1 MSPAELPLPLPEEQ
15 AWSMLYA
22 EGGLVAVLLA
32 TAVIILW
39 RLIARILA
47 ETRAQNA
54 DLVVAQAA
62 AVKQLADGV
71 ARVETAVKICDSNN
85 THALARLSEN
95 LAAVVVR
102 LDKHEARLE
111 RHSDQ
116 IRAIEVAHKV
126 EAETRVRRPPT
137 DPGRA

>member
-1 MSPAELPLPLPEEQ
+1 MMYTEAGILAGSLA
-15 AWSMLYA
+15 
-22 EGGLVAVLLA
+22 VAVL
-32 TAVIILW
+32 VLW
-39 RLIARILA
+39 KLIARILN
-47 ETRAQNA
+47 ETRQQNA

-71 ARVETAVKICDSNN
+71 AKVEAAVQRSDINN
-85 THALARLSEN
+85 QHAIGRLGEN

-116 IRAIEVAHKV
+116 IRAIEVQHKV